1 MSDISKIDMERIN
14 GLLDKFE
21 EVTNK
26 LNSMKYVIE
35 TGNNSNGYY
44 RKWNDGFI
52 EQWGKINIST
62 TAGNELRTTI
72 NLPISFSS
80 TNYII
85 QITAIRIDINP
96 YSPLYSGAYQ
106 ILSANSFIFR
116 WQGINNSQYID
127 GISWY
132 ACGY

>member
-14 GLLDKFE
+14 GLLDKLN

-26 LNSMKYVIE
+26 INSMKYVIE
-35 TGNNSNGYY
+35 TGSNNNGWY
-44 RKWNDGFI
+44 RKWSDGFI
-52 EQWGKINIST
+52 EQWGILNKT
-62 TAGNELRTTI
+62 TSAGSELRGTI
-72 NLPISFSS
+72 TLPTSFSS

-85 QITAIRIDINP
+85 QITSYRIDINP
-96 YSPLYSGAYQ
+96 YNPCYFGAYQ
-106 ILSANSFIFR
+106 ITSKNSFIYR
-116 WQGINNSQYID
+116 CQGINNSQYID